1 MGTKGGRCV
10 LLRRLSSIKSV
21 SINPL
26 KFCLARSFC
35 KLITVIALPSR
46 SSGSLLTPSSDGTSE
61 NGMILL
67 SSCSSSNGMELV
79 GDENFDGPLDP
90 VSSSCSSC
98 STALT

>member
-26 KFCLARSFC
+26 KFCLALSFC
-35 KLITVIALPSR
+35 RLITVIALPSR
-46 SSGSLLTPSSDGTSE
+46 SSGSLLTSSSDGTSE

-67 SSCSSSNGMELV
+67 SSCSSSSGMELV

>member
-10 LLRRLSSIKSV
+10 LLRRLSSIESV

-35 KLITVIALPSR
+35 RLITVIALPSR
-46 SSGSLLTPSSDGTSE
+46 SCGSLLTSSSDGTSE

-79 GDENFDGPLDP
+79 GEENFDCPLDP
-90 VSSSCSSC
+90 VRSSCCSC
-98 STALT
+98 SIALT